1 MSAST
6 GADGGTV
13 GSLLGVGELKVSAP
27 QERETDTS
35 QELIFEEATIKAANN
50 AASAGRQQLT
60 GCRTVAHAY
69 IAYLLANDIAPG
81 TAKASKRSSAENAKL
96 QAFWVGLVDELSPQA
111 AIDWADVQSTLRRYV
126 RDFAAVIDLSGGEDW
141 LADSIKSPR
150 VLKAAATALR
160 GGHLDIERLRI
171 NADGGTIT
179 PKLLGESMREL
190 ADVPKSSEPKS
201 SEPKSSEGGDDEST
215 EAATE
220 AATEAPAPT
229 LAEMLAKM
237 TDAEVAAAIV
247 EIRSKASAREIAK
260 AITAATA
267 PKAKAKA

>member
-1 MSAST
+1 
-6 GADGGTV
+6 
-13 GSLLGVGELKVSAP
+13 LGVGELKVSAP
-27 QERETDTS
+27 QERETDMS

-50 AASAGRQQLT
+50 AASAGRQQL
-60 GCRTVAHAY
+60 
-69 IAYLLANDIAPG
+69 
-81 TAKASKRSSAENAKL
+81 
-96 QAFWVGLVDELSPQA
+96 
-111 AIDWADVQSTLRRYV
+111 V

-247 EIRSKASAREIAK
+247 ESRSKASAREIAK